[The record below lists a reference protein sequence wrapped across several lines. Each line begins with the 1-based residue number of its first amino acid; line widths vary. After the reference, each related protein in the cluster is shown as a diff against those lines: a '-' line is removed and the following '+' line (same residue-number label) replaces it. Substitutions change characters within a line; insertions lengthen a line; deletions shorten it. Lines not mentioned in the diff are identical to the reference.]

1 MKNSKHIS
9 FLLTTLFIL
18 FLLPSTGVTQ
28 DYYVYVAAESE
39 DEVHLIHF
47 DGKTNNAEI
56 AKTIKVGRYPT
67 ETDGPHGINISPDGK
82 YWFLSIAHGNPYGML
97 AKYETGTDKLIATT
111 DLGMFPASME
121 ISKST
126 GLLYVVNFNL
136 HGEMVPSTV
145 SVVDPDF
152 MEVITNIE
160 TGIMPHGSR
169 ITDDGTKQYH
179 VSMMTDELIEINTA
193 GLAISRRLDLKKGNM
208 KMEVM
213 ENKEDH
219 SEGDMAENN
228 EHAEMHEQHMK
239 DGTHEKH
246 MADKKMEMHKP
257 EVKPTWADPHPN
269 KPFVYVAGNGS
280 DEIIEIN
287 TETWEVTRRFKA
299 GKAPYN
305 LEVSHDGKL
314 LVASYKGE
322 GATGIFDLATGK
334 EIAKIA
340 NSRKVTH
347 GVAISKDNRY
357 AFLSVEGIGGEPGS
371 VDIIDLR
378 TNKRVAIVETGK
390 QAGGIIFWKQ
400 TAP

>member
-1 MKNSKHIS
+1 MKNSKLFS
-9 FLLTTLFIL
+9 FLLTALFIF
-18 FLLPSTGVTQ
+18 FLIPSKGFTQ

-56 AKTIKVGRYPT
+56 AKTITVGRFPT
-67 ETDGPHGINISPDGK
+67 EIDGPHGINISPDGK
-82 YWFLSIAHGNPYGML
+82 YWFLSIAHGNPFGML

-136 HGEMVPSTV
+136 HGDMVPSTV

-169 ITDDGTKQYH
+169 ISDDGTKQYH
-179 VSMMTDELIEINTA
+179 VSMMTDELVEINTA
-193 GLAISRRLDLKKGNM
+193 GLKVSRKLNLRRSAMDM
-208 KMEVM
+208 DE
-213 ENKEDH
+213 KEDH
-219 SEGDMAENN
+219 SEHVMDEKN
-228 EHAEMHEQHMK
+228 EHTENHDQHMK

-246 MADKKMEMHKP
+246 LADKKMVMHKP
-257 EVKPTWADPHPN
+257 EVKPTWADPHPT

-280 DEIIEIN
+280 DEIIEVN
-287 TETWEVTRRFKA
+287 TEKWNVTRRFKA

-305 LEVSHDGKL
+305 LEVSHNGKL

-322 GATGIFDLATGK
+322 GATGIFDLDTGK
-334 EIAKIA
+334 EIAKIE
-340 NSRKVTH
+340 NTRKVTH
-347 GVAISKDNRY
+347 GVAISQDNRY

-371 VDIIDLR
+371 VDIIDLK
-378 TNKRVAIVETGK
+378 TNKRVASVETGK

-400 TAP
+400 TSL